1 MSWDQK
7 PVITS
12 GGRSFINPETPTGRY
27 YALDPGFH
35 GVPARPAHPARDAD
49 GADVT

>member
-27 YALDPGFH
+27 YALESGFH
-35 GVPARPAHPARDAD
+35 SVQAGPARTNRDAD
-49 GADVT
+49 GAGVV

>member
-12 GGRSFINPETPTGRY
+12 GGRSFINPETPTGPY
-27 YALDPGFH
+27 YALDPGLMAFQPASH
-35 GVPARPAHPARDAD
+35 TRIVMLTVPA
-49 GADVT
+49 

>member
-27 YALDPGFH
+27 YALDPGFMAFQLARRARIVMLM
-35 GVPARPAHPARDAD
+35 VP
-49 GADVT
+49 V

>member
-27 YALDPGFH
+27 YALDLGFH
-35 GVPARPAHPARDAD
+35 GVPAGLAHLDHDAD
-49 GADVT
+49 GAGVA

>member
-35 GVPARPAHPARDAD
+35 DVPAGPVHPDHEAD
-49 GADVT
+49 GVGVT

>member
-27 YALDPGFH
+27 YALELGFH
-35 GVPARPAHPARDAD
+35 DVPAGSAHPDREAD
-49 GADVT
+49 GVGVT

>member
-12 GGRSFINPETPTGRY
+12 GGRSFINPETPTGSY

-35 GVPARPAHPARDAD
+35 DVPAGPAHLDRDAD
-49 GADVT
+49 GADVS

>member
-35 GVPARPAHPARDAD
+35 CVPTGPAHPNRGAD
-49 GADVT
+49 GAGET

>member
-12 GGRSFINPETPTGRY
+12 GGRSFINPETPTGSY

-35 GVPARPAHPARDAD
+35 GVSVGPAHPNREAD
-49 GADVT
+49 GANVT